1 MKNLPE
7 AMRTELKQNAV
18 TAVIIASIGMLIYII
33 LRFKSWKYGFAAV
46 VGVAHD
52 VLMVLAFYAI
62 FGYTI
67 NNPFI
72 AAILTVVGYSIN
84 DKVDVAAAISL
95 SLLNNRNGVKDA
107 NVTEFTVE
115 PYVRYTFAEAGIA
128 KFFVDGYVGFGS
140 YKPKGVDATTTF
152 KVGVRPGV
160 KVALSDDVC
169 LVSTLG
175 NLGYKTVKDTYNQFG
190 LNLDNA
196 ITFGIYFNF

>member
-1 MKNLPE
+1 MK
-7 AMRTELKQNAV
+7 K
-18 TAVIIASIGMLIYII
+18 II
-33 LRFKSWKYGFAAV
+33 LSAIVAVCAISANAQVWAGGKLGFTATSGDAYAETQTQ
-46 VGVAHD
+46 VA
-52 VLMVLAFYAI
+52 
-62 FGYTI
+62 
-67 NNPFI
+67 I
-72 AAILTVVGYSIN
+72 APEIGYSIN

-95 SLLNNRNGVKDA
+95 SLLNNRNGVKAA

>member
-1 MKNLPE
+1 MK
-7 AMRTELKQNAV
+7 K
-18 TAVIIASIGMLIYII
+18 II
-33 LRFKSWKYGFAAV
+33 LSAIVAVCAISANAQVWAGGKLGFTATSGDAYAETQTQ
-46 VGVAHD
+46 VA
-52 VLMVLAFYAI
+52 
-62 FGYTI
+62 
-67 NNPFI
+67 I
-72 AAILTVVGYSIN
+72 APEIGYSIN
-84 DKVDVAAAISL
+84 DKVDVAAAIGF